1 MSLDSLN
8 TAVDFQEFASAAPL
22 ADDVNI
28 ATEFGALIVA
38 CREIRC
44 GVGGDLHVLNS
55 RGRDV
60 TIHNVLQGEI
70 LTIAAKVIYCDTTTA
85 EQILV
90 LI

>member
-8 TAVDFQEFASAAPL
+8 TSEDFNEFASAAPL
-22 ADDVNI
+22 AADVDI
-28 ATEFGALIVA
+28 ATEFGEQVVA

-44 GVGGDLHVLNS
+44 GVGGDLHVLNA

-60 TIHNVLQGEI
+60 MIHNVLAGEP